1 MALFVG
7 NVGFYARATSQH
19 QGDIAE
25 VCLYHSYFLYTLTL
39 NDERAVVH
47 SLELD
52 SLKISEFVIKQF

>member
-19 QGDIAE
+19 QSNIAE
-25 VCLYHSYFLYTLTL
+25 VCLYHSYSLYTLTL
-39 NDERAVVH
+39 NDEPAVVH

-52 SLKISEFVIKQF
+52 T